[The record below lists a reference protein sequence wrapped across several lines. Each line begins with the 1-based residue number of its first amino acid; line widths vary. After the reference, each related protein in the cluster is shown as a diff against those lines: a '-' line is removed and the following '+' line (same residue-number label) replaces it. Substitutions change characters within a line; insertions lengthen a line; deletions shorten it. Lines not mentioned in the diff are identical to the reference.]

1 MISNR
6 DISEA
11 LLQNERVVSCV
22 FLGKGIYLLRMKGDS
37 YPRKM
42 NSYGIM
48 KVVDLERFNK
58 EFSPRNFVV
67 GMDEAI
73 PSLVGM
79 DELDLVLDMEDEQFC
94 LEPPMRVAEK
104 WEESED
110 SIGELETFEDFANS
124 WEGFECSDHAASI
137 VPELD
142 DDWEEVES
150 DDGHRE
156 LYQDN

>member
-22 FLGKGIYLLRMKGDS
+22 FLGKGIFLLRMEGDS
-37 YPRKM
+37 LPMKT
-42 NSYGIM
+42 NSYGVM
-48 KVVDLERFNK
+48 KTVDLERFNR

-67 GMDEAI
+67 GMDE
-73 PSLVGM
+73 
-79 DELDLVLDMEDEQFC
+79 LDQVLDMEDEQFC
-94 LEPPMRVAEK
+94 LEPPMRVAEE
-104 WEESED
+104 WEESGELT
-110 SIGELETFEDFANS
+110 IGELETSE
-124 WEGFECSDHAASI
+124 
-137 VPELD
+137 
-142 DDWEEVES
+142 DWEEVES

>member
-6 DISEA
+6 DIGEA
-11 LLQNERVVSCV
+11 LLQNERVVSCQ
-22 FLGKGIYLLRMKGDS
+22 FLGKGIYLLRMEGDS

-67 GMDEAI
+67 GMDE
-73 PSLVGM
+73 
-79 DELDLVLDMEDEQFC
+79 LDQVLDMEDEQFC
-94 LEPPMRVAEK
+94 LEPPMRVAEE
-104 WEESED
+104 WEESGELT
-110 SIGELETFEDFANS
+110 IGELETFE
-124 WEGFECSDHAASI
+124 
-137 VPELD
+137 
-142 DDWEEVES
+142 DWEEVES

-156 LYQDN
+156 LYQNDR

>member
-22 FLGKGIYLLRMKGDS
+22 FLGKGIFLLRMEGDS
-37 YPRKM
+37 LPMKT
-42 NSYGIM
+42 NSYGVM
-48 KVVDLERFNK
+48 KIVDLERFNR

-67 GMDEAI
+67 GMDE
-73 PSLVGM
+73 
-79 DELDLVLDMEDEQFC
+79 LDQVLDMEDEQFC
-94 LEPPMRVAEK
+94 LEPPMRVAEE
-104 WEESED
+104 WEESGELT
-110 SIGELETFEDFANS
+110 IGELETSE
-124 WEGFECSDHAASI
+124 
-137 VPELD
+137 
-142 DDWEEVES
+142 DWEEVES

>member
-22 FLGKGIYLLRMKGDS
+22 FLGKGIFLLRMEGDS
-37 YPRKM
+37 LPMKT
-42 NSYGIM
+42 NSYGVM
-48 KVVDLERFNK
+48 KIVDLERFNK

-67 GMDEAI
+67 GMDE
-73 PSLVGM
+73 
-79 DELDLVLDMEDEQFC
+79 LDQVLDMEDEQFC
-94 LEPPMRVAEK
+94 LEPPMRVAEE
-104 WEESED
+104 WEESGELT
-110 SIGELETFEDFANS
+110 IGELETSE
-124 WEGFECSDHAASI
+124 
-137 VPELD
+137 
-142 DDWEEVES
+142 DWEEVES

>member
-22 FLGKGIYLLRMKGDS
+22 FLGKGIFLLRMEGDS
-37 YPRKM
+37 LPMKT
-42 NSYGIM
+42 NSYGVMQI
-48 KVVDLERFNK
+48 VDVERFNR
-58 EFSPRNFVV
+58 EFSPRNFV
-67 GMDEAI
+67 
-73 PSLVGM
+73 VGM

-94 LEPPMRVAEK
+94 LEPPMRVAEE
-104 WEESED
+104 WEESGELT
-110 SIGELETFEDFANS
+110 IGELETSE
-124 WEGFECSDHAASI
+124 
-137 VPELD
+137 
-142 DDWEEVES
+142 DWEEVES

>member
-6 DISEA
+6 LIGEA
-11 LLQNERVVSCV
+11 LLQNERVVSCQ
-22 FLGKGIYLLRMKGDS
+22 FLGKGIYLLRMEGDS

-67 GMDEAI
+67 GMDE
-73 PSLVGM
+73 
-79 DELDLVLDMEDEQFC
+79 LDLVLDMEDEQFC
-94 LEPPMRVAEK
+94 LEPPMRVAEE
-104 WEESED
+104 WEESGELT
-110 SIGELETFEDFANS
+110 IGELETFEDFANN
-124 WEGFECSDHAASI
+124 
-137 VPELD
+137 
-142 DDWEEVES
+142 WEEIES

-156 LYQDN
+156 LYQYDGQ

>member
-1 MISNR
+1 MISNK

-22 FLGKGIYLLRMKGDS
+22 FLGKGIYLLRMEGDS

-67 GMDEAI
+67 GMDE
-73 PSLVGM
+73 
-79 DELDLVLDMEDEQFC
+79 LDLVLDMEDEQFC
-94 LEPPMRVAEK
+94 LEPPMRVTEE
-104 WEESED
+104 WNESED

-124 WEGFECSDHAASI
+124 WQ
-137 VPELD
+137 
-142 DDWEEVES
+142 EVES
-150 DDGHRE
+150 DDRE
-156 LYQDN
+156 FYEA

>member
-11 LLQNERVVSCV
+11 LLQNVRVVSCQ
-22 FLGKGIYLLRMKGDS
+22 FLGKGIFLLRMEGDS

-42 NSYGIM
+42 NSYGVM

-58 EFSPRNFVV
+58 EFSPRNFV
-67 GMDEAI
+67 
-73 PSLVGM
+73 VGM

-94 LEPPMRVAEK
+94 LEPPMRVAEE
-104 WEESED
+104 WED
-110 SIGELETFEDFANS
+110 SIGELETFEDF
-124 WEGFECSDHAASI
+124 EFDAASI

-142 DDWEEVES
+142 DDWEEVE
-150 DDGHRE
+150 
-156 LYQDN
+156 

>member
-11 LLQNERVVSCV
+11 LLQNVRVVSCQ
-22 FLGKGIYLLRMKGDS
+22 FLGKGIYLLRMEGDS

-67 GMDEAI
+67 GMDELELAI
-73 PSLVGM
+73 
-79 DELDLVLDMEDEQFC
+79 DMEDEQFC
-94 LEPPMRVAEK
+94 LEPPMRVAEE
-104 WEESED
+104 WEESGELT
-110 SIGELETFEDFANS
+110 IGELETFEDFANN
-124 WEGFECSDHAASI
+124 
-137 VPELD
+137 
-142 DDWEEVES
+142 WEEIES

-156 LYQDN
+156 LYQYDGQ